1 MMAKERRKIL
11 RAGRLWYALQYT
23 SLRGGSPPSE
33 RRAKADISSEV
44 RERINFR
51 TSRDKL
57 WLILEATFSPSDL
70 WVTLTYRDIN
80 LPRCRED
87 AEKRMAAFIKALRTV
102 RKQNGHDM
110 VYVWNTEGY
119 HSGGRLHHHLFINST
134 ICDYT
139 TIRDLWKKNGDDIDI
154 LPFSCKSAF
163 AHAEYTTKE
172 PREMGRRHVGD
183 RMWRASRNVK
193 RPIIT
198 YEDAEPDEA
207 LTPPAGAFVQTT
219 QRIDNAFGRFQYVEA
234 LLDLRELNTINSA
247 SK

>member
-1 MMAKERRKIL
+1 MAKERRKIL
-11 RAGRLWYALQYT
+11 RAGRLWYAIQYT

-33 RRAKADISSEV
+33 RRAKSDISSAV

-57 WLILEATFSPSDL
+57 WLILEATFRPSDL
-70 WVTLTYRDIN
+70 WITLTYRDDN
-80 LPRCRED
+80 LPKRRED
-87 AEKRMAAFIKALRTV
+87 AEKRMKAFIKALRAA
-102 RKQNGHDM
+102 RKQIGQDT

-134 ICDYT
+134 ICDYA
-139 TIRDLWKKNGDDIDI
+139 TIRELWEKNGDDVEI

-183 RMWRASRNVK
+183 RMWRASRNIK
-193 RPIIT
+193 RPEIA
-198 YEDAEPDEA
+198 YEDVDADDE
-207 LTPPAGAFVQTT
+207 LTAPSGASVNVTHQ
-219 QRIDNAFGRFQYVEA
+219 IDNSFGRFRYLEA
-234 LLDLRELNTINSA
+234 VLPPTTIE
-247 SK
+247 